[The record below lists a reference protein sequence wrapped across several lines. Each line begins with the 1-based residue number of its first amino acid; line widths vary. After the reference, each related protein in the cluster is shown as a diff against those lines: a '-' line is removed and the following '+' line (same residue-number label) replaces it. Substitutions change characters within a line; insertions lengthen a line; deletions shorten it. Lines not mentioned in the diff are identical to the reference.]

1 MEKFSAGWLRSKRG
15 IVINEECAFLD
26 EILKTPTLAM
36 PATPNHSAFW
46 QYAEEGT

>member
-26 EILKTPTLAM
+26 EILKIPTLAK
-36 PATPNHSAFW
+36 PASPNHCAYW
-46 QYAEEGT
+46 QDAEEGT